1 MSSADYM
8 KREEINYMES
18 EITLK
23 SLGRWTLVC
32 GVLSVLFYFLHDVI
46 GARYY
51 PGYEWTKQAVSDL
64 TATDAPSFAVASGFV
79 TVHKIFSCVCSA
91 FLCVMVK
98 SEHKVFRVGVY
109 LYTLMNAISAIGY
122 ALFPLSGSGYDGSVQ
137 SFIHVYVLTALVVFL
152 SIVSL
157 ILITIGSFKGKNR
170 LLGILSI
177 AALLSMFFGAVGSF
191 NMPKEIFGLIERF
204 STYSAV
210 IFTGVLGGYGFLLHK
225 KGIKERV

>member
-1 MSSADYM
+1 
-8 KREEINYMES
+8 MES

-23 SLGRWTLVC
+23 RLGRWTLIC
-32 GVLSVLFYFLHDVI
+32 GLLSVVFYFLHDVI
-46 GARYY
+46 GAQNY

-98 SEHKVFRVGVY
+98 NESKVFRVGVY
-109 LYTLMNAISAIGY
+109 LFALMNAISAIGY
-122 ALFPLSGSGYDGSVQ
+122 ALFPLSSSGYDGSAQ
-137 SFIHVYVLTALVVFL
+137 SFIHVYVLTALVVSL

-157 ILITIGSFKGKNR
+157 ILITIGSFKDKNR

-177 AALLSMFFGAVGSF
+177 AALLCMFFGAVGSM
-191 NMPKEIFGLIERF
+191 NMPKEIFGIIERY

-210 IFTGVLGGYGFLLHK
+210 IFTGVLGIYGFLLDK
-225 KGIKERV
+225 RKI

>member
-32 GVLSVLFYFLHDVI
+32 GVTSVIFYFLHDVI
-46 GARYY
+46 GAQYY
-51 PGYEWTKQAVSDL
+51 PGYEWTKRAVSDL
-64 TATDAPSFAVASGFV
+64 TATDAPSFAVASGLV
-79 TVHKIFSCVCSA
+79 TVHKIFACICSA
-91 FLCVMVK
+91 YLCVMVK
-98 SEHKVFRVGVY
+98 NERKVFRVGVY
-109 LYTLMNAISAIGY
+109 LFALMNAISAIGY

-137 SFIHVYVLTALVVFL
+137 SFIHVYVLTALVVSL

-157 ILITIGSFKGKNR
+157 ILITIGSFKEKNR

-177 AALLSMFFGAVGSF
+177 VALLSMFFGAVGSF

-210 IFTGVLGGYGFLLHK
+210 IFTGVLGIYGFLLHK
-225 KGIKERV
+225 KELKE